1 MPEAGSGIRDRP
13 AQARDPREQARLV
26 AGRVGEG
33 RAREGR
39 RGRRARDHQDARR
52 RGGRSPAARARGEGL
67 LYQRDRGGAARRSHR
82 RGGAL
87 AQRSADHAAGRP
99 DAGGS
104 AGAGP
109 PRRARGR
116 MSGAGGRV
124 GRDAGCPKGLPDGRG
139 RRDAPVWARD
149 GAGWLGSAHGIRRH
163 RREQSGGGGRRRGGL
178 APGPGC
184 IEIAR
189 PMSQFP
195 IRRLRRLRRTAAL
208 RRLVQ
213 ETHLVPSQL
222 VWPLFAC
229 HGEGVRREVAALP
242 GVFQTSVDELVR
254 DAERARRLGLG
265 GIILFGLPAA
275 KDATGSEAYDE
286 QGIVQQAARAVK
298 RATPDLLVIGDACL
312 CEYTDHGHCGVVQDG
327 DVDNDASVYLL
338 GKVAVTQARAGI
350 DIVAPSDM
358 MDGRVAGIRKALDAA
373 GFSRLPIMS
382 YAAKMASAFYG
393 PFREAAGSTP
403 QFGDRQSYQMQGT
416 NADEAMR
423 EIRLDVEEGADI
435 VLVKPALPCLDLIR
449 RAKQEFGSPL
459 AAYQVSGE
467 YAMIKAAAARGMLDE
482 ARAMWETLYAI
493 RRAGADIILSYFAP
507 TVAES
512 L

>member
-1 MPEAGSGIRDRP
+1 
-13 AQARDPREQARLV
+13 
-26 AGRVGEG
+26 
-33 RAREGR
+33 
-39 RGRRARDHQDARR
+39 
-52 RGGRSPAARARGEGL
+52 
-67 LYQRDRGGAARRSHR
+67 
-82 RGGAL
+82 
-87 AQRSADHAAGRP
+87 
-99 DAGGS
+99 
-104 AGAGP
+104 
-109 PRRARGR
+109 
-116 MSGAGGRV
+116 
-124 GRDAGCPKGLPDGRG
+124 
-139 RRDAPVWARD
+139 
-149 GAGWLGSAHGIRRH
+149 
-163 RREQSGGGGRRRGGL
+163 
-178 APGPGC
+178 
-184 IEIAR
+184 
-189 PMSQFP
+189 MSQFP

-373 GFSRLPIMS
+373 GFSRVPIMS

-403 QFGDRQSYQMQGT
+403 QFGDRQG
-416 NADEAMR
+416 
-423 EIRLDVEEGADI
+423 
-435 VLVKPALPCLDLIR
+435 VL
-449 RAKQEFGSPL
+449 
-459 AAYQVSGE
+459 
-467 YAMIKAAAARGMLDE
+467 
-482 ARAMWETLYAI
+482 
-493 RRAGADIILSYFAP
+493 
-507 TVAES
+507 
-512 L
+512 